1 MNARGWAYIGVG
13 LGFLASITANIAS
26 TVLKATEVPLQLRVP
41 FAVFWPVATYVA
53 IEVLVRTE
61 WSASWSHRF
70 VRLVLAGPVAVVAA
84 FVSYLHQ
91 HHLMILAGEPGLAQG
106 LGPIAVDSLLFGMTA
121 VLILTRPAGI
131 SESAR
136 LDAPAEV
143 KAEPVESMIEVI
155 EDAAGASQP
164 IEPGID
170 WQAEFEAMS
179 TEVPTAPKPLPVPV
193 SPAPRATRSRA
204 DYDVRRVAELVFAGA
219 TPGEIIA
226 SVPGLTRTPAYRL
239 VKVGRILATDP
250 SAAISPTEK
259 VAAEHVE
266 ILRDVARTRS

>member
-121 VLILTRPAGI
+121 VLILTRPGSVTPVAEAAPE
-131 SESAR
+131 SES
-136 LDAPAEV
+136 V
-143 KAEPVESMIEVI
+143 KNVIEVV
-155 EDAAGASQP
+155 EDGAGASQP

-170 WQAEFEAMS
+170 WQAEFEAM
-179 TEVPTAPKPLPVPV
+179 TTKVPAAPEPLPVPV
-193 SPAPRATRSRA
+193 SPPPRATRSRA

-250 SAAISPTEK
+250 SAAISPAEK

>member
-121 VLILTRPAGI
+121 VLILTRPGSATPVVEAAPE
-131 SESAR
+131 SES
-136 LDAPAEV
+136 V
-143 KAEPVESMIEVI
+143 KSVVEVI

-170 WQAEFEAMS
+170 WQAEFEALDKV
-179 TEVPTAPKPLPVPV
+179 TEDVPAPKPLPVPV
-193 SPAPRATRSRA
+193 SPAPRATRSRV

-250 SAAISPTEK
+250 SAAISPAEK